1 MMHKMLLTLQIWK
14 FLKLVSYLGQ
24 RIFFFET
31 VLTSTPSF
39 PASPGGPVGPF
50 GPFEKDS

>member
-1 MMHKMLLTLQIWK
+1 MVHKILYILQIRT